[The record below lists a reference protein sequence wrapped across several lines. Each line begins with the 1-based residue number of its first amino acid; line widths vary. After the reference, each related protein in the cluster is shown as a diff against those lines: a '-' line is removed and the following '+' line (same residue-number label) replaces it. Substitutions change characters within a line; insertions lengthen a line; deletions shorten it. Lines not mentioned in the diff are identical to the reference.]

1 METKLLPSAAK
12 DQLNLVL
19 SFFPRV
25 DAKASVV
32 LAVNTAMLGYLASRI
47 PSPATIAA
55 WQLIAPAVA
64 FALLG
69 ISFVYLY
76 KGAFPNL
83 QGGNDSLV
91 YFFQIGS
98 KTEAKFLQEFSALSE
113 SAYANELLGQTWRNS
128 QILATKF
135 KCLKSAFIFLAVAV
149 VPWTISLVEFAVHGG
164 SLSGGKNP

>member
-1 METKLLPSAAK
+1 METKLLPSTAK

-19 SFFPRV
+19 GFFPRV

-32 LAVNTAMLGYLASRI
+32 LAVNTAMLGYLASRF
-47 PSPATIAA
+47 PPPNTIAA
-55 WQLIAPAVA
+55 WQLITPAVA
-64 FALLG
+64 FVLLG

-91 YFFQIGS
+91 YFFQISS

-113 SAYANELLGQTWRNS
+113 IEYANELLGQAWRNS
-128 QILATKF
+128 QILTTKF
-135 KCLKSAFIFLAVAV
+135 KCLKNAFIFLALSVA
-149 VPWTISLVEFAVHGG
+149 PWTISLIEFAVHSGNVP
-164 SLSGGKNP
+164 GGKNP